1 MSTNNQT
8 SLAGSNSFGMLTFT
22 VNNRPFGINVFKLRE
37 IVNVGK
43 VTDIP
48 GKHPHISGLIVVRN
62 ESMPLIDL
70 GKALRHPA
78 QSGRMALITECNGTV
93 QALQVDSVEQIHH
106 VDWADVKK
114 PNTGT
119 NLLTAAVTIENRII
133 GILDIENILSS
144 IYGDSD
150 IESEAVKSEAGI
162 GHRVMIVDD
171 SGVARNQVVRC
182 TVPLGFEIDQFKN
195 GQEALMHL
203 ESLVE
208 QGVSPNE
215 QYALIISDI
224 EMPAMDGYTLTS
236 KIKQNPQMQETKV
249 LLHSS
254 LSGAFNQSMV
264 SNVGADAF
272 ISKFDTKT
280 IQQQILMLTGQSDK
294 QAA

>member
-1 MSTNNQT
+1 MSTINQT

-37 IVNVGK
+37 IVNIGK

-70 GKALRHPA
+70 GKALRQPA

-93 QALQVDSVEQIHH
+93 QALQVDSVEQIHY
-106 VDWADVKK
+106 VDWTDVKK

-119 NLLTAAVTIENRII
+119 NLLTAAVTIDDRIV
-133 GILDIENILSS
+133 GILDIENILTS
-144 IYGDSD
+144 ISGDCD
-150 IESEAVKSEAGI
+150 IESEAIKSEAGV
-162 GHRVMIVDD
+162 GRRVMIVDD
-171 SGVARNQVVRC
+171 SGVARNQVERC
-182 TVPLGFEIDQFKN
+182 TTPLGFEIDKFKD
-195 GQEALMHL
+195 GKEALSHL

-208 QGVSPNE
+208 SGISPKD

-236 KIKQNPQMQETKV
+236 NIKQNPQMKDVKV

-264 SNVGADAF
+264 TNVGADAF

-280 IQQQILMLTGQSDK
+280 IQEQILKLTGKSVE